1 MHINLCIKRCF
12 LSTIDMDIK
21 IYHNNEKAPYPEIS
35 SLIRESFKERLDAG
49 LNFGCATFSAKQLCD
64 HVKNDY
70 VFAAYDEDEIVG
82 TVTISIKEKY
92 GFKYGWHENLAV
104 SSLYKGQGVASCL
117 FQRVLSFANEQGLQF
132 LLSSTAVSAGSSI
145 RYHQKNGFLIYRLV
159 SSHDTNYYSY
169 HFIRPIQRMLF
180 LKYRIFRLPI
190 YYMTFVV
197 CKLTKRK
204 DGSNRY

>member
-1 MHINLCIKRCF
+1 
-12 LSTIDMDIK
+12 MDIK

-92 GFKYGWHENLAV
+92 GFKYGWHEKLAV
-104 SSLYKGQGVASCL
+104 SSLYK
-117 FQRVLSFANEQGLQF
+117 
-132 LLSSTAVSAGSSI
+132 
-145 RYHQKNGFLIYRLV
+145 
-159 SSHDTNYYSY
+159 
-169 HFIRPIQRMLF
+169 
-180 LKYRIFRLPI
+180 
-190 YYMTFVV
+190 
-197 CKLTKRK
+197 
-204 DGSNRY
+204 